1 MARALAGM
9 GEWYNR
15 YRWRNNI
22 SFFSLSC
29 NLAVAPPPAIDL
41 STPLWEV
48 EKATMSDQQPALGS
62 QLKTDYFECHPA
74 PKSLHTHTTL
84 ARAFIEHHCSL
95 ARRVVLIT
103 SGGTTVPLE
112 NQTVRFIDNFSAGT
126 RGATS
131 AEYFL
136 EAGYA
141 VIFLHRQ
148 FSLLPYSRH
157 YSHSTNCFLDF
168 LAEGNHGEVVAKPE
182 YQAEMLDVLRK
193 YTTSKKS
200 NTLLLLPFTTITEY
214 LWELKEIALLMR
226 PLGSAGLFYLAAA
239 VSDFFVPRERL
250 AEHKI
255 QSGDISTQDGG
266 ESLPD
271 GTCQGKKL
279 VIDLDPVPKF
289 LKSLVEG
296 WAPEGMIVSFKL
308 ETDPSLL
315 VSKAQAALRR
325 YSHHLVIGNLLSTRK
340 WEVVFIA
347 PNSEENWMRVPMH
360 RRVKS
365 ISAGAGILERPS
377 IASLRG
383 EDLAQEERAE
393 TELEIESL
401 IVPEVAKMHGA
412 FIIQALKKIQSEWH
426 IDLSDTKVSWSWSNV
441 GISKQSESFL
451 SFFLGWGG
459 EMIPCIH
466 VGRECWNTRFRPHWT

>member
-1 MARALAGM
+1 M
-9 GEWYNR
+9 
-15 YRWRNNI
+15 
-22 SFFSLSC
+22 SH
-29 NLAVAPPPAIDL
+29 PPQNKI
-41 STPLWEV
+41 
-48 EKATMSDQQPALGS
+48 G
-62 QLKTDYFECHPA
+62 YFENNPP
-74 PKSLHTHTTL
+74 PKSLHNHTTL
-84 ARAFIEHHCSL
+84 AKAFIDHHSTL

-141 VIFLHRQ
+141 VIFFHRQ

-168 LAEGNHGEVVAKPE
+168 LTEGQNGEVLAKQE
-182 YQAEMLDVLRK
+182 YQEKMLDVLRK
-193 YTTSKKS
+193 YTASKTS
-200 NTLLLLPFTTITEY
+200 NTLLLLPFITISEY

-226 PLGSAGLFYLAAA
+226 PLGSSGLFYLAAA

-255 QSGDISTQDGG
+255 QSGELPPNQAEKNDGNISNVN
-266 ESLPD
+266 SVPA
-271 GTCQGKKL
+271 GKKL
-279 VIDLDPVPKF
+279 IIDLDPVPKF

-315 VSKAQAALRR
+315 ISKAQAALRR
-325 YSHHLVIGNLLSTRK
+325 YAHHLVIGNLLSTRK

-347 PNSEENWMRVPMH
+347 PNAEENWIRVPMH

-365 ISAGAGILERPS
+365 ISAGTGRPNLL
-377 IASLRG
+377 SLSGSG
-383 EDLAQEERAE
+383 EDFPEEESTEA
-393 TELEIESL
+393 ELEIESL
-401 IVPEVAKMHGA
+401 IVPEVARMHGE
-412 FIIQALKKIQSEWH
+412 FIVKRGNHARG
-426 IDLSDTKVSWSWSNV
+426 SNAV
-441 GISKQSESFL
+441 G
-451 SFFLGWGG
+451 
-459 EMIPCIH
+459 
-466 VGRECWNTRFRPHWT
+466 